1 MGTQYPKERKDAI
14 INKMLPPQSMT
25 VPELAKL
32 ENIPLGTLYTWR
44 TQYLNHNNQ
53 ETIVMSASNPVR
65 SASQKLTIIIETSQ
79 LNEQDLSEYCRK
91 NGLFTSEI
99 DSWKANF
106 IKSSKSHSAS
116 NKEDKAQLKQLRTDN
131 KSLKKELHRKEKA
144 LAEAAALLVLRKKW
158 DALWEE
164 SEDE

>member
-25 VPELAKL
+25 VPALAQL

-44 TQYLNHNNQ
+44 TQHLNHPCK
-53 ETIVMSASNPVR
+53 ETIPMAPSNPPQ
-65 SASQKLTIIIETSQ
+65 SASQKLAVIIETSS
-79 LNEQDLSEYCRK
+79 LNEQDLGEYCRK
-91 NGLFTSEI
+91 NGLFTSDI
-99 DSWKANF
+99 DNWKADF
-106 IKSSKSHSAS
+106 IKSSKNQSTSS
-116 NKEDKAQLKQLRTDN
+116 KEDKAQLKQLRTDN

>member
-14 INKMLPPQSMT
+14 INKMLPPQNMT
-25 VPELAKL
+25 VPELAQL
-32 ENIPLGTLYTWR
+32 ENIPLSTLYTWR
-44 TQYLNHNNQ
+44 TQHLNHHNQ
-53 ETIVMSASNPVR
+53 EAAAMAPSNTPR
-65 SASQKLTIIIETSQ
+65 SASQKLTVIIETSL

-99 DSWKANF
+99 DSWKADF
-106 IKSSKSHSAS
+106 IKGAKNQQTS

>member
-25 VPELAKL
+25 VPELAQL

-44 TQYLNHNNQ
+44 TQYLNHHSK
-53 ETIVMSASNPVR
+53 ETIPMASSNTPW
-65 SASQKLTIIIETSQ
+65 SASQKLSIIIETSS

-91 NGLFTSEI
+91 NGLFTSDI
-99 DSWKANF
+99 DSWKADF
-106 IKSSKSHSAS
+106 IKSAKNQSSSS
-116 NKEDKAQLKQLRTDN
+116 KEDRAQLKQLRTDN

>member
-25 VPELAKL
+25 VPELAQL

-44 TQYLNHNNQ
+44 TQYLNHHNQ
-53 ETIVMSASNPVR
+53 EITPMASSNTPR
-65 SASQKLTIIIETSQ
+65 SASQKLTVIIETSS
-79 LNEQDLSEYCRK
+79 LNEQGLSEYCRK
-91 NGLFTSEI
+91 NGLFTSDI
-99 DSWKANF
+99 DGWKADF
-106 IKSSKSHSAS
+106 IKSAKNQSAS
-116 NKEDKAQLKQLRTDN
+116 NKEDKVQLKQLRIDN
-131 KSLKKELHRKEKA
+131 KSLKKELRRKEKA

>member
-14 INKMLPPQSMT
+14 INKMLPPQNMT
-25 VPELAKL
+25 VPELAQL

-44 TQYLNHNNQ
+44 TQSLNHHNQ
-53 ETIVMSASNPVR
+53 ESAVMAHSNTPR
-65 SASQKLTIIIETSQ
+65 SASQKLTIIIETSS
-79 LNEQDLSEYCRK
+79 LNEHDLSEYCRK
-91 NGLFTSEI
+91 NGLFASEI
-99 DSWKANF
+99 DSWKADF
-106 IKSSKSHSAS
+106 ITSAKNKNTS

-131 KSLKKELHRKEKA
+131 KSLKRELQRKEKA

-164 SEDE
+164 SGDE

>member
-1 MGTQYPKERKDAI
+1 MGIQYAKERKDAI
-14 INKMLPPQSMT
+14 INKMLPPQNMT
-25 VPELAKL
+25 VPELAQL
-32 ENIPLGTLYTWR
+32 ENIPLSTLYTWR
-44 TQYLNHNNQ
+44 TQYLNHHNE
-53 ETIVMSASNPVR
+53 ETASMPPSNTPR
-65 SASQKLTIIIETSQ
+65 SASQKLSIIIETSP

-91 NGLFTSEI
+91 TGLFISEI
-99 DSWKANF
+99 DRWKADF
-106 IKSSKSHSAS
+106 IKNAKNQSTS

>member
-25 VPELAKL
+25 VPELAQL
-32 ENIPLGTLYTWR
+32 ENIPLSTLYTWR
-44 TQYLNHNNQ
+44 TQYLNHQSQ
-53 ETIVMSASNPVR
+53 ETIPMASSSTPR
-65 SASQKLTIIIETSQ
+65 SASQKLTVIIETSQ

-91 NGLFTSEI
+91 NGLFTSDI
-99 DSWKANF
+99 DNWKADF
-106 IKSSKSHSAS
+106 VKSSKNQSTN

-164 SEDE
+164 SEGE

>member
-1 MGTQYPKERKDAI
+1 MGTQYPQERKEAI

-25 VPELAKL
+25 VPELAQL

-44 TQYLNHNNQ
+44 TQYLNHHNQ
-53 ETIVMSASNPVR
+53 EITPMASTNTPR
-65 SASQKLTIIIETSQ
+65 SASQKLAIIIETSS

-91 NGLFTSEI
+91 NGLFTSDI
-99 DSWKANF
+99 DDWKANF
-106 IKSSKSHSAS
+106 IKSTKNQSSV
-116 NKEDKAQLKQLRTDN
+116 NKEDKAQLKQLRIDN
-131 KSLKKELHRKEKA
+131 KSLKKELYRKEKA